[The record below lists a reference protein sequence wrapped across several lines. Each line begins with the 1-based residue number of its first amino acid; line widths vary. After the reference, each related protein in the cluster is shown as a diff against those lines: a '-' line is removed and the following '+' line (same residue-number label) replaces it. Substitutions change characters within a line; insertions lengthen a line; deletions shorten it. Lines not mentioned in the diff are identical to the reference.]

1 MVDAPDRRERLLNLL
16 AALLETRRGLTRE
29 EVVTNASLGYPPGTE
44 SARKAFERDKASLR
58 AMGVPVRE
66 ESRDN
71 ESRYRVDP
79 GEYYLPDLD
88 LSEAELESLHVAVT
102 AIGLGAG
109 GGEGAGAL
117 MKLGGLE
124 GTGGM
129 PVAELPLVDTLAPL
143 FDASRRRAVVTFGYR
158 GKPREVE
165 PWGLTSKHGRW
176 YVVGEDHG
184 AGEMRV
190 FRADRI
196 EGDIEAGPPDAFGV
210 PSDFRADAYLADQ
223 PWEYGGGRAVK
234 VQVRIDA
241 GHDAELAAQLG
252 PDVPAERQPDGSTIV
267 ELSVV
272 SWDGLRSFVLGYLDH
287 AEVLAPDEARA
298 AITDWLHAIADGTG
312 GAA

>member
-1 MVDAPDRRERLLNLL
+1 MDDAPDRRERLLNLL
-16 AALLETRRGLTRE
+16 AALLETRRGLTRDDI
-29 EVVTNASLGYPPGTE
+29 VTNSSLGYPPVAE

-66 ESRDN
+66 EVRDN

-79 GEYYLPDLD
+79 DEYYLPDLD
-88 LSEAELESLHVAVT
+88 LSQAELEALHVAVT
-102 AIGLGAG
+102 AIGLG

-143 FDASRRRAVVTFGYR
+143 FDASRRRAVVEFEYR
-158 GKPREVE
+158 DRARRVE
-165 PWGLTSKHGRW
+165 PWGLTSKFGRW
-176 YVVGEDHG
+176 YVVGQDRG

-196 EGDIEAGPPDAFGV
+196 AGGIETGAPDSFTV
-210 PSDFRADAYLADQ
+210 PADFRADAYLADQ
-223 PWEYGGGRAVK
+223 PWEYGPGRAVP
-234 VQVRIDA
+234 VRIRIDA

-252 PDVPAERQPDGSTIV
+252 PDVPMERERGG
-267 ELSVV
+267 SVV
-272 SWDGLRSFVLGYLDH
+272 IELAVVSYDGLRSFVLGYLDH
-287 AEVLAPDEARA
+287 AEVLSPAEARA
-298 AITDWLHAIADGTG
+298 AITDWLQAIVDGTR
-312 GAA
+312 A